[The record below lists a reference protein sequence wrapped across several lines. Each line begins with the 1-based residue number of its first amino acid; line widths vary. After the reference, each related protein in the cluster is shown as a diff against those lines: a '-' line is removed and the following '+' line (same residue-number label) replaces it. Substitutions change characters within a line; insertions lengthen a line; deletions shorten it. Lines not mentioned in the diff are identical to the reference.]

1 MSTAA
6 SEFRRKT
13 SQHVPPPDT
22 VSRLRPG
29 LLWLAAGT
37 AAAHALH
44 LAVPAVGV
52 LTIAVVL
59 GAAAGNARVLPAPGE
74 LRAGSRVLL
83 RVGVAMLGL
92 QLSLTQVIRLGWR
105 QLAVVGVTV
114 LATFVLTM
122 WAGRRLGLSH
132 GATLLVA
139 TGFSICGVS
148 AAAAM
153 AAASDSDEADLTSA
167 VTLVTIFG
175 TLAVVVLPA
184 LRGPLGLDG
193 PAFGA
198 WVGASVHEVAQ
209 VVAASSTAGATAL
222 TVAVVVKLTRVA
234 LLAPLVA
241 VASLVRRRR
250 GPGGASMTPVPLFLV
265 GFLAAMGARST
276 GAVPDAVLDA
286 LRLATGVLLTGALFG
301 LGAAVDARAVLR
313 AGARPLALGLVST
326 VGVTT
331 VALLGV
337 VLVT

>member
-1 MSTAA
+1 MSTTTRDLLPTTARSA
-6 SEFRRKT
+6 IPGTRA
-13 SQHVPPPDT
+13 
-22 VSRLRPG
+22 RLHSG

-37 AAAHALH
+37 AAAYAVH
-44 LAVPAVGV
+44 LVVPAMGV

-59 GAAAGNARVLPAPGE
+59 GALLRNAGVLPAATPG
-74 LRAGSRVLL
+74 LQTGGRALL
-83 RVGVAMLGL
+83 RLGVALLGL
-92 QLSLTQVIRLGWR
+92 QLSVAQVTRLGWR

-114 LATFVLTM
+114 TSTFVLTM
-122 WAGRRLGLSH
+122 WAGRRLGC
-132 GATLLVA
+132 GQGTTLLVA

-153 AAASDSDEADLTSA
+153 AAASDSDEDDLTSA
-167 VTLVTIFG
+167 VTLVTLFG

-193 PAFGA
+193 PAFGV

-209 VVAASSTAGATAL
+209 VVAASSMAGATAL

-241 VASLVRRRR
+241 GTSLVRRRR
-250 GPGGASMTPVPLFLV
+250 DPGSGSTTPVPLFLV
-265 GFLAAMGARST
+265 GFLTAMAARST

-286 LRLATGVLLTGALFG
+286 ARLATGLLLTGALFG
-301 LGAAVDARAVLR
+301 LGAAVDARALLR

-331 VALLGV
+331 VAFLGV